1 MSEKE
6 DQIIQLLK
14 EIRDIELE
22 SSKRAQ
28 EVAASA
34 KKQSEDYAT
43 SLIRQEERAK
53 IYDQEQIQHKKR
65 MRLAGIVFNAF
76 FGIIAVCSVLRL
88 VLLIGK

>member
-34 KKQSEDYAT
+34 KKQSDDYAA
-43 SLIRQEERAK
+43 SLLRQEERTKA
-53 IYDQEQIQHKKR
+53 YDQSQAQHKKKTYIASVA
-65 MRLAGIVFNAF
+65 LYLFL
-76 FGIIAVCSVLRL
+76 GIIAACSVLRAFHD
-88 VLLIGK
+88 